1 MHGEMPLFSLQECLA
16 KAKHF
21 TELVMET
28 IRLTKLIDSSLKFRV
43 WLVLLDLKA
52 IYYFQVMI
60 EEEEEGWMFNVCNRI
75 KQ

>member
-28 IRLTKLIDSSLKFRV
+28 ILLTKLIDSSLKFRV
-43 WLVLLDLKA
+43 
-52 IYYFQVMI
+52 
-60 EEEEEGWMFNVCNRI
+60 
-75 KQ
+75 